1 MAIMNAEHL
10 QANEKLPQLNS
21 LFKIVIIIFL
31 KAYLKAFKNYLII
44 FQKVNENIPDKPIQS
59 ESLCFSILIEKNSKC
74 LNF

>member
-31 KAYLKAFKNYLII
+31 KAFKNYFII